1 MSTPPIPEGQ
11 SSASPSAPAPAPEH
25 KGVGCLA
32 ITLMAAV
39 CIGAMLAVIALIG
52 DPT

>member
-1 MSTPPIPEGQ
+1 MSNPQNPEG
-11 SSASPSAPAPAPEH
+11 SAPEPASGASTER

-32 ITLMAAV
+32 ITLMALL
-39 CIGAMLAVIALIG
+39 CIGAMLALIALIG